1 MSKYIK
7 VDDLQ
12 SYCDNQ
18 KDHTITPNDF
28 QRMNQIEIGWHTG
41 TPTEEGWYL
50 IKYVCIHEGRYK
62 GRLSYRAVKRY
73 KDEIDGYIYEDGGI
87 NADDAWKPIEY
98 QKIDDIP
105 PFEASKEK

>member
-41 TPTEEGWYL
+41 TPTEEGLYL
-50 IKYVCIHEGRYK
+50 TV
-62 GRLSYRAVKRY
+62 V
-73 KDEIDGYIYEDGGI
+73 
-87 NADDAWKPIEY
+87 
-98 QKIDDIP
+98 KIDDGNGKHCYTYEPVFWKDGWCFRHNTQPIVAWIP
-105 PFEASKEK
+105 ITPFEASKEK